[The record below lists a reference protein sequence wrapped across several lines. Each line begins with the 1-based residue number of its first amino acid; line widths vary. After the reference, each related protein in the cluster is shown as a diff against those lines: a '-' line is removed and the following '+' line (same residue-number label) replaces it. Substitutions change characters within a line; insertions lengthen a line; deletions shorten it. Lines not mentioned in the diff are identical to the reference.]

1 MAQPGE
7 YTWKGACGPF
17 VLGLAPGVF
26 TPSRTSQVIAAAMA
40 VRPGETVLDVGC
52 GCGVLSVVAARLGA
66 GRVVGCDVS
75 EAAVA
80 CARGN
85 AERLGVADVAGFRS
99 GHLFDAVR
107 DVRADVV
114 LADVSGV
121 PDPIA
126 AVSGWFPDGRGG
138 GPTGAELPV
147 AMLKEIAP
155 QLAPGGRVY
164 LPTGT
169 IQDEDAVLA
178 AARTVFG
185 PAMEQVAQREFPL
198 PDAVVADPRVAELID
213 AGVLRFG
220 HRGSRLTWRLT
231 VWCAT
236 L

>member
-1 MAQPGE
+1 MGQPGD

-17 VLGLAPGVF
+17 VLGLAAGVF
-26 TPSRTSQVIAAAMA
+26 TPSRTSQVIADAMA

-52 GCGVLSVVAARLGA
+52 GCGVLAVVAARMGA
-66 GRVVGCDVS
+66 RRVVGCDVS
-75 EAAVA
+75 DAAVT
-80 CARGN
+80 CARAN
-85 AERLGVADVAGFRS
+85 ADRLGIADVAEFRA

-107 DVRADVV
+107 DVRADVI
-114 LADVSGV
+114 LADISGV

-169 IQDEDAVLA
+169 IQDEDTVLA

-185 PAMEQVAQREFPL
+185 SMELVAQREFPL

-220 HRGSRLTWRLT
+220 RRGSRLTWRLT